1 MGKCKKEEAFALMDS
16 FYDSGGNFIDTYA
29 TSVLIYD
36 VSLPSLISLHR
47 ANNYQ
52 EGDSERWIGEWMESR
67 GNRDQMVYVLY
78 SPFWEHDTNQL
89 GLKGLPPNIRLDSAT
104 LTLRLKESSPTLS
117 VTR

>member
-16 FYDSGGNFIDTYA
+16 FYDLGGNFIDTYA

-36 VSLPSLISLHR
+36 TLFSCLTISRR

-67 GNRDQMVYVLY
+67 GNRDQMVYV
-78 SPFWEHDTNQL
+78 STL
-89 GLKGLPPNIRLDSAT
+89 GLLET
-104 LTLRLKESSPTLS
+104 
-117 VTR
+117 